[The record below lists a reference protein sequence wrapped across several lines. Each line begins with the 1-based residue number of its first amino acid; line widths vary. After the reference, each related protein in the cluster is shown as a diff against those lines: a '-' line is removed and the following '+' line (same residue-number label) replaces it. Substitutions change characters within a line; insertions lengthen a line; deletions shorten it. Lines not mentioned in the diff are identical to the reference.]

1 MERTIPGR
9 QSPMKAKDCVGI
21 IFVILLLLPWMALAV
36 PVGKITNLH
45 GNVDI
50 TSAGKA
56 ARIARLG
63 DGVNVGDFIRSKS
76 KSKVEITFNEG
87 NVLRL
92 GENSRVGITR
102 YMSGEKQNTSIINL
116 FRGKIH
122 NIIKSVGADGRYEVH
137 TPVSVCGVRGTRFFN
152 YYLAGASGSIFEEG
166 SGYGYSK
173 NNPDDVKKISSG
185 QGMFVPDAKSGAK
198 VRIVPDH
205 QLDEMK
211 KATDVSESSDDS
223 ADSSGIMGDLASG
236 DEVPI
241 LPLPLPSPLVPAYT
255 PPIVI
260 PPLIQPAL
268 SSDLELSVVA
278 DGVSFSRT
286 IDNVII
292 KGTSVDYGS
301 TFALTASGAGV
312 TSAYDPA
319 GGLIKGVLNTGGI
332 ATSGVSGY
340 MMGLPLLSG
349 GGAKALLASIY
360 VNNDGQVGF
369 LKGLLNISF
378 SGTTLSGT
386 GTAEKYA
393 PIASSSYNPSTLAPG
408 ILAGIGVPK
417 TGNLS
422 IYADHI
428 SLDCSNNCESEVRV
442 IDATFQDTTTGQK
455 KSGRIGVWGSY
466 SQNGTY
472 FNYGGLTGFTDRPYA
487 HYDSTEKVS
496 LYSDNL
502 SGAVDTE
509 SHEVNMSGNFLYMS
523 PLYTAKLL
531 MKHLGYYDSSN
542 IYSSVSAGTIQMV
555 PMAFANELSLS
566 LSGISGMMGSTES
579 LWTSAFSPVVTM
591 VGKYSMP
598 GVYHVVSGG
607 WQSVNYLS
615 GSGSTTN
622 DGGGAYKGFLNS
634 HILLSSANV
643 LNTDAQALYADSS
656 GNIGIIRGY
665 IPGVV
670 SPTSNGFKSEGV
682 LNRIEMET
690 GAGISAGTFV
700 SSATTLRTN
709 TGGSSSNLLAG
720 GASMTL
726 TESML
731 QGLEINGKKWGIGKI
746 DMSGTYSGDPRG
758 NAVFSYLLGSSS
770 GAEIF
775 THLEHPDATAWNS
788 VEGGYFRGNIAAASA
803 DWMSANTSVIG
814 GTIKG
819 IFDPSN
825 SWQATAL
832 GTRIETS
839 SFVEMASTETGRAK
853 LAALNIPSV
862 IVGLV
867 NLSGS
872 GNGWTSLNVNNTG
885 FYASTSGGKP
895 QIWASN
901 NVNGNY
907 SSPPPVGTP
916 TALTGSA
923 SGHLFQANFTIQ
935 NWNTGNGHWGAA
947 IGSGTISPGLN
958 GATQFQGVAAG
969 TGATAASG
977 SVSGTASG
985 AAY

>member
-1 MERTIPGR
+1 
-9 QSPMKAKDCVGI
+9 MKAKDCVGI
-21 IFVILLLLPWMALAV
+21 VLVIMLLLPWPVLAA
-36 PVGKITNLH
+36 PVGKITNLQ

-50 TSAGKA
+50 TSPGKA
-56 ARIARLG
+56 ARIAKVG
-63 DGVNVGDFIRSKS
+63 DGVNVGDFIRAKS

-102 YMSGEKQNTSIINL
+102 YMAGEKQNSSVINL

-152 YYLAGASGSIFEEG
+152 YYLAGESGSIFEEG

-173 NNPDDVKKISSG
+173 SKPEDVKKIGTG
-185 QGMFVPDAKSGAK
+185 QGMFVPDAKSGAQ

-205 QLDEMK
+205 QMDEMK
-211 KATDVSESSDDS
+211 KATDISGTYDAS
-223 ADSSGIMGDLASG
+223 ADSSDVIGDPASG
-236 DEVPI
+236 DEVS
-241 LPLPLPSPLVPAYT
+241 LFTLSLPSSLVSAYT
-255 PPIVI
+255 LQIVI
-260 PPLIQPAL
+260 PPLIQPVL
-268 SSDLELSVVA
+268 SSDMQLSVVA
-278 DGVSFSRT
+278 GDISFSRK
-286 IDNVII
+286 IDNVTIQ
-292 KGTSVDYGS
+292 GTSLDYGT
-301 TFALTASGAGV
+301 TFTLSASGAGIN
-312 TSAYDPA
+312 SPYDPA
-319 GGLIKGVLNTGGI
+319 GGLIKGVLNTGGVV
-332 ATSGVSGY
+332 TSGVFGY
-340 MMGLPLLSG
+340 MMGLPFPSG
-349 GGAKALLASIY
+349 SSAKALISSLY
-360 VNNDGQVGF
+360 VNQDGQVGF
-369 LKGLLNISF
+369 LKGLLNVSF
-378 SGTTLSGT
+378 SGTTISGT
-386 GTAEKYA
+386 GTAEKSA
-393 PIASSSYNPSTLAPG
+393 PVAMSSFTPSTLAPG
-408 ILAGIGVPK
+408 ILAGMGVPE

-422 IYADHI
+422 IYTDHV
-428 SLDCSNNCESEVRV
+428 SLDCGSSCESEVRG
-442 IDATFQDTTTGQK
+442 IDATFQDASTGQT
-455 KSGRIGVWGSY
+455 KSGKIGVWGAY
-466 SQNGTY
+466 SQNGAY
-472 FNYGGLTGFTDRPYA
+472 YSYGGITGFTDRPYA
-487 HYDSTEKVS
+487 DYDSTQKAS

-502 SGAVDTE
+502 SGTVDTG
-509 SHEVNMSGNFLYMS
+509 SREVNISGNFLYLS
-523 PLYTAKLL
+523 PLYMGKLF

-542 IYSSVSAGTIQMV
+542 IYSSVSAGTIEMV
-555 PMAFANELSLS
+555 PLAFANELSLS
-566 LSGISGMMGSTES
+566 LSGISGMMGSTQS
-579 LWTSAFSPVVTM
+579 LWTSAYSPTILM
-591 VGKYSMP
+591 IGKYSMP
-598 GVYHVVSGG
+598 GNYHVVSGG

-634 HILLSSANV
+634 HILLSSVNV

-670 SPTSNGFKSEGV
+670 YPSINGFKSEGV

-700 SSATTLRTN
+700 SSAITSHTN
-709 TGGSSSNLLAG
+709 FGGSSSNLLAG

-726 TESML
+726 TESQI
-731 QGLEINGKKWGIGKI
+731 QGLQINGKRWAIGKV

-770 GAEIF
+770 GSEIIAYM
-775 THLEHPDATAWNS
+775 EHPDATAWNS
-788 VEGGYFRGNIAAASA
+788 VEGGYFRGNIVGASA
-803 DWMSANTSVIG
+803 DWMSATTSVIG

-819 IFDPSN
+819 TFDPVN
-825 SWQATAL
+825 SWNATAL

-839 SFVEMASTETGRAK
+839 TFVDMASTETGRAK

-862 IVGLV
+862 IVGSV

-872 GNGWTSLNVNNTG
+872 GNGWTSLNVSNLG
-885 FYASTSGGKP
+885 FYASTGGGKP

-901 NVNGNY
+901 NVSGNY
-907 SSPPPVGTP
+907 SSPPPAGTP

-923 SGHLFQANFTIQ
+923 AGHLFQANFTIQ
-935 NWNTGNGHWGAA
+935 NWNTGSGHWGAA
-947 IGSGTISPGLN
+947 VTSGTISPGLN

-969 TGATAASG
+969 TGATAVSG

>member
-1 MERTIPGR
+1 
-9 QSPMKAKDCVGI
+9 MKAKYCVGI
-21 IFVILLLLPWMALAV
+21 VFVILLLLPWMALAV
-36 PVGKITNLH
+36 PVGKITNLQ

-56 ARIARLG
+56 ARIAKVG

-76 KSKVEITFNEG
+76 KSKVEITFHEG

-102 YMSGEKQNTSIINL
+102 YMSGEKQNSSIINL

-122 NIIKSVGADGRYEVH
+122 NLIKSVGADGRYEVH

-173 NNPDDVKKISSG
+173 INPDDVKKISSG
-185 QGMFVPDAKSGAK
+185 QGMFVPDAKSGAQ

-211 KATDVSESSDDS
+211 KGTDISETSDASTDS
-223 ADSSGIMGDLASG
+223 LGVMGDPASG
-236 DEVPI
+236 DEVPL
-241 LPLPLPSPLVPAYT
+241 LPLPLPSLLVPAYT
-255 PPIVI
+255 SPTVI
-260 PPLIQPAL
+260 PPLIQPVL
-268 SSDLELSVVA
+268 SSDLELNVVA
-278 DGVSFSRT
+278 GDVSFPRT
-286 IDNVII
+286 IDNVTI
-292 KGTSVDYGS
+292 KGTLVDSGANFS
-301 TFALTASGAGV
+301 LTASGIGIN
-312 TSAYDPA
+312 SPYDPA
-319 GGLIKGVLNTGGI
+319 GGLIEGILNTGGI
-332 ATSGVSGY
+332 VTSGVSGY
-340 MMGLPLLSG
+340 MMGLPFLSG
-349 GGAKALLASIY
+349 NGAKALISSIY
-360 VNNDGQVGF
+360 ANQDGQVGF
-369 LKGLLNISF
+369 LKGLLDVSL

-386 GTAEKYA
+386 GTAEKSS
-393 PIASSSYNPSTLAPG
+393 PIASSSFNPSTLAPV
-408 ILAGIGVPK
+408 ILAGAEVPK

-422 IYADHI
+422 IYTDHI
-428 SLDCSNNCESEVRV
+428 LLDCSNNCESEVRV
-442 IDATFQDTTTGQK
+442 INATFQDTSTGQT
-455 KSGRIGVWGSY
+455 KSGKIGVWGAY

-472 FNYGGLTGFTDRPYA
+472 FNYGKISFFSGKPYVI
-487 HYDSTEKVS
+487 YDATEKTS
-496 LYSDNL
+496 LYSDNI
-502 SGAVDTE
+502 SGVVDTE
-509 SHEVNMSGNFLYMS
+509 AHEVTMSGDFLYMS
-523 PLYTAKLL
+523 PIYMGKLF
-531 MKHLGYYDSSN
+531 MNHLGYYDSSN
-542 IYSSVSAGTIQMV
+542 IYSSVSAGTIQLI

-566 LSGISGMMGSTES
+566 LSGISGIMGSTES
-579 LWTSAFSPVVTM
+579 LWTSAYSPTVSM
-591 VGKYSMP
+591 IGKYSMP
-598 GVYHVVSGG
+598 GNYHVVSGG
-607 WQSVNYLS
+607 WQSANYLS

-634 HILLSSANV
+634 HLLLSSVNV

-670 SPTSNGFKSEGV
+670 YPSSNGFKSEGV

-700 SSATTLRTN
+700 SSATTLHTN
-709 TGGSSSNLLAG
+709 TGASSSNLLAG

-726 TESML
+726 TESTL
-731 QGLEINGKKWGIGKI
+731 QGLEINGKRWGIGKI

-758 NAVFSYLLGSSS
+758 NAVFIYLLGSSS
-770 GAEIF
+770 GSEIF
-775 THLEHPDATAWNS
+775 THTEHPDATAWNS

-803 DWMSANTSVIG
+803 DWMSATTSVIG

-819 IFDPSN
+819 TFDPVN
-825 SWQATAL
+825 TWQATAL

-839 SFVEMASTETGRAK
+839 SFIDLASTDTGRAK

-907 SSPPPVGTP
+907 SSPPPVGTS

-923 SGHLFQANFTIQ
+923 AGHLFRANFTIQ
-935 NWNTGNGHWGAA
+935 NWNTGTGHWGAA